1 MPLAPTAAALPGGLP
16 VALTSDLVS
25 GYLLGGLLI
34 LTRLA
39 VLLTAVP
46 GVSAGTL
53 PARTRL
59 LLAGALAVVM
69 DLALGPVFVAPP
81 DSLVAPA
88 LLLAR
93 EALLGGG
100 MALAL
105 RMVISAVE
113 AAGSVAGISM
123 ALSMN
128 LFVDPHTGERTLSLG
143 ALMGITAGLVFT
155 AVGGH
160 RVVLQ
165 ALFAHL
171 QAYPVGVE
179 ELALPTATGLAQAL
193 VAFTRTAL
201 LLAAPVVVSSLVV
214 YIALALISRVVP
226 QMNLFGIGLGMVIM
240 AGLLALS
247 MEGEAV
253 QVAVTRGVD
262 ALPAQMV
269 HLSTGGP

>member
-1 MPLAPTAAALPGGLP
+1 VPAASLGAGGVSLP
-16 VALTSDLVS
+16 ADLLV
-25 GYLLGGLLI
+25 GYVLGGLLI

-53 PARTRL
+53 PARVRL
-59 LLAGALAVVM
+59 LLALALTLVL
-69 DLALGPVFVAPP
+69 DLALGPVFIAPP
-81 DSLVAPA
+81 GDLVTLA

-113 AAGSVAGISM
+113 AAGSVASISM

-128 LFVDPHTGERTLSLG
+128 LFVDPRTGEQTLSLG
-143 ALMGITAGLVFT
+143 ALMGLTAGLVFT

-165 ALFAHL
+165 TLFAHL

-179 ELALPTATGLAQAL
+179 QLTLPTAWDLAQAL
-193 VAFTRTAL
+193 VEFTRTAL

-226 QMNLFGIGLGMVIM
+226 QMNLFGIGLGLVIM

-253 QVAVTRGVD
+253 QVAVTRGVE
-262 ALPAQMV
+262 ALPAHMV